1 MLVAQL
7 CLTLCSTTDC
17 TCKLLCPWDSPGKNT
32 GGGCHFLLQM
42 YVYIQYIIYMYCICI
57 CIVYVYMCAY
67 EILGIPDGSV
77 GKKPVCNAGDV
88 GVVHSISGSGKIP
101 WRRAWQLTPGFLPG
115 ESHGQRS
122 LVGYSP

>member
-1 MLVAQL
+1 
-7 CLTLCSTTDC
+7 
-17 TCKLLCPWDSPGKNT
+17 
-32 GGGCHFLLQM
+32 M
-42 YVYIQYIIYMYCICI
+42 YHICI
-57 CIVYVYMCAY
+57 CTVYVFMCVY
-67 EILGIPDGSV
+67 EILGPPDGSV

-88 GVVHSISGSGKIP
+88 GVVRSTPGSGKIP